1 MSKHIIAALVA
12 TVSDACKFDAVLK
25 QSRELAVKLKN
36 GSVPLDQYMF
46 MLPVSAYSH
55 GFWNDPMRMN
65 CLVATVLEQMTM
77 DIVNPILER
86 VKGTTEEDINA
97 IIRVTDRVQV
107 EVANS
112 LMQELSVEWNPPL
125 TLRRNHQY
133 GGVQE
138 EAGLDIRELDPEEA
152 MAILMGI
159 ATIFGDDLPE

>member
-1 MSKHIIAALVA
+1 MSKHIIAALIA
-12 TVSDACKFDAVLK
+12 TVAESCNYEVVLEK
-25 QSRELAVKLKN
+25 SRDLAVKLKA
-36 GSVPLDQYMF
+36 GSVPLDQHMF
-46 MLPVSAYSH
+46 MLPVSAYGH

-65 CLVATVLEQMTM
+65 CLVATVLEKMTM

-86 VKGTTEEDINA
+86 VKGTTEDDINA

-125 TLRRNHQY
+125 TLRHNHQY

-138 EAGLDIRELDPEEA
+138 EAGLKTHEMGPEEA

-159 ATIFGDDLPE
+159 ATIFGDGLPE

>member
-12 TVSDACKFDAVLK
+12 TVTESCNFAVVLDN
-25 QSRELAVKLKN
+25 SRDLAKKLKA
-36 GSVPLDQYMF
+36 GTVPLDSHMF
-46 MLPVSAYSH
+46 MLPVSAYGN

-65 CLVATVLEQMTM
+65 CIVATVLEKMTM

-112 LMQELSVEWNPPL
+112 LMQELQVEWNPPL

-138 EAGLDIRELDPEEA
+138 EAGLDTRELDPEEA

-159 ATIFGDDLPE
+159 ATIFGDGLPE